1 MREQIRAFEGGE
13 MRGFKVGVVGATG
26 LVGREMLKILE
37 QRNFPISTL
46 RLFASDRSVGRRMRV
61 RGEEIVIEEAREDNF
76 EGLDFVLL
84 AVGSE
89 ISRKLAPAAARAGA
103 IVIDNSAAFRM
114 DPEVPL
120 VIPEVNPQDLESHKG
135 IIANPNCATIQL
147 LVALY
152 PLHKVNRIK
161 RIVVATY
168 QSVSGWGA
176 AAVEELREQTRRI
189 LQGEEELE
197 PGVLP
202 CQIGFNLFPQIDS
215 FAEDDYTKEEW
226 KMINETRKILHD
238 DSILISATCVRVPVF
253 VGHSEAVHVEF
264 TNPITPQ
271 EAREIL
277 SEAPGVAVV
286 DEPEKGIYPHPRMA
300 AGRDEVFVGRIRR
313 DKALQNG
320 LAMWV
325 VSDNLRKGAALN
337 AVQIAEILAGKEG
350 R

>member
-1 MREQIRAFEGGE
+1 

-277 SEAPGVAVV
+277 SEAPGVVVV

>member
-1 MREQIRAFEGGE
+1 

>member
-1 MREQIRAFEGGE
+1 M
-13 MRGFKVGVVGATG
+13 GFRVGVVGATG
-26 LVGREMLKILE
+26 LVGREMLRILE

-46 RLFASDRSVGRRMRV
+46 RLFASDRSVGKRMRV
-61 RGEEIVIEEAREDNF
+61 RGEEIVIEEARKDNF

-89 ISRKLAPAAARAGA
+89 ISRKLAPAAAGAGA

-120 VIPEVNPQDLESHKG
+120 VIPEVNPQDLENHKG

-161 RIVVATY
+161 RVIVATY

-176 AAVEELREQTRRI
+176 AAVEELREQTKRI

-238 DSILISATCVRVPVF
+238 DSILISATCVRAPVF

-277 SEAPGVAVV
+277 SEAPGVVV
-286 DEPEKGIYPHPRMA
+286 MDEPEKGIYPHPWMA

-313 DKALQNG
+313 DKALPNG

-337 AVQIAEILAGKEG
+337 AVQIAEILAEKEG

>member
-1 MREQIRAFEGGE
+1 VREQIRAFEGGE